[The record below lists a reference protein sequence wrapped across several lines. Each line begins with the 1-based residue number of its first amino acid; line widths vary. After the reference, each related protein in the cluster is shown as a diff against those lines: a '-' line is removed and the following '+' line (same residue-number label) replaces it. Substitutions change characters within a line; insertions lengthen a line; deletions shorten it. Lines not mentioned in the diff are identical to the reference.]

1 MKLTKSVDTHD
12 TPSTGKETALLR
24 VLVFT
29 LIISVMNGMM
39 FNVVLPV
46 IGEQFERS
54 ASETSWIVTGYL
66 IVYAVATVTYGK
78 LTDRY
83 SIKNLITFGLLLLGL
98 GSIVGIISTSYFMII
113 LARLIQAAG
122 AAVIPALAMII
133 PVRYFPPNKRGQALG
148 TSAIGIALGSA
159 LGPIAAGLISSA
171 LDWKFLFAIP
181 LLSLLTLPF
190 YRKYLNHEEGVYDK
204 MDYLGGLLLAGS
216 IGAMLL
222 ALTNL
227 NWWYLLMGIA
237 VLILF
242 ILRILHAASPFVEPA
257 VFRNRSYTWGMLIS
271 FILVACG
278 FSIPFIIPQ
287 LLTHVYD
294 AYPALAGLTML
305 PSALTAALLG
315 RRGGR
320 LADKKGNAY
329 LIYTAS
335 TMLVIGFIS
344 LSFAAG
350 LALFYISSFLI
361 LAVLGQSYMQIALSN
376 TIAQTLSKE
385 QVGVGMGLLSMFN
398 FIAASVSTTV
408 LGKVIDGG
416 APQLHF
422 NPFISLSSAFVY
434 SNLFIL
440 LAVLIVLMTF
450 LYRWQFDRKSHAQ
463 VNEPGTWVC

>member
-159 LGPIAAGLISSA
+159 LGPIVAGLISSA

-181 LLSLLTLPF
+181 PLSLLTLPF

-204 MDYLGGLLLAGS
+204 MDYLGGLA
-216 IGAMLL
+216 AAE
-222 ALTNL
+222 ALEPC
-227 NWWYLLMGIA
+227 
-237 VLILF
+237 
-242 ILRILHAASPFVEPA
+242 RLH
-257 VFRNRSYTWGMLIS
+257 
-271 FILVACG
+271 
-278 FSIPFIIPQ
+278 
-287 LLTHVYD
+287 
-294 AYPALAGLTML
+294 
-305 PSALTAALLG
+305 
-315 RRGGR
+315 
-320 LADKKGNAY
+320 
-329 LIYTAS
+329 
-335 TMLVIGFIS
+335 
-344 LSFAAG
+344 
-350 LALFYISSFLI
+350 
-361 LAVLGQSYMQIALSN
+361 
-376 TIAQTLSKE
+376 
-385 QVGVGMGLLSMFN
+385 
-398 FIAASVSTTV
+398 
-408 LGKVIDGG
+408 
-416 APQLHF
+416 
-422 NPFISLSSAFVY
+422 
-434 SNLFIL
+434 
-440 LAVLIVLMTF
+440 
-450 LYRWQFDRKSHAQ
+450 
-463 VNEPGTWVC
+463 

>member
-1 MKLTKSVDTHD
+1 MKNTQSLEIQDRS
-12 TPSTGKETALLR
+12 STGKEKALLR

-46 IGEQFERS
+46 IGDQFERS

-66 IVYAVATVTYGK
+66 IVYAVGTVTYGK

-83 SIKNLITFGLLLLGL
+83 SIKHLITFGLLLLAA
-98 GSIVGIISTSYFMII
+98 GSVIGILSTSYFMII

-159 LGPIAAGLISSA
+159 LGPIVAGFVSSA
-171 LDWKFLFAIP
+171 LNWKFLFAIP

-190 YRKYLNHEEGVYDK
+190 YRKYLNDERGGYEK
-204 MDYLGGLLLAGS
+204 MDYLGGILLAVS
-216 IGAMLL
+216 IGAILL
-222 ALTNL
+222 ALTQLNL
-227 NWWYLLMGIA
+227 WYLLMGIV
-237 VLILF
+237 VLALF
-242 ILRILHAASPFVEPA
+242 ILRILHAASPFVQPA
-257 VFRNRSYTWGMLIS
+257 VFRNRSYTWGMIIS
-271 FILVACG
+271 FVLVACG

-294 AYPALAGLTML
+294 AYPALTGLIML

-315 RRGGR
+315 RRGGT
-320 LADKKGNAY
+320 LADEKGNVF

-350 LALFYISSFLI
+350 VSLFFVSSFLI

-385 QVGVGMGLLSMFN
+385 QVGIGMGLLSMFN

-416 APQLHF
+416 AQQMRF
-422 NPFISLSSAFVY
+422 NPFISRSSAFVY
-434 SNLFIL
+434 SNLFIV
-440 LAVLIVLMTF
+440 LAMLVVVMTF
-450 LYRWQFDRKSHAQ
+450 VYRWHFDRKPEGQMNGSS
-463 VNEPGTWVC
+463 TLF